1 MKPGVTAV
9 VPIFLITLG
18 AAGCGPPPPDLT
30 VERMEVVLTVLP
42 DGAVQAEERLTVRF
56 GDRPV
61 TDFRRHTPVWRHDGA
76 SVLSATMDGA
86 AVATGDGPGRMQ
98 VRPGSALDVRWT
110 FAPAANGTH
119 AFTVTYRAANAIGI
133 SGIRGT
139 VSWRVLAPRDY
150 DVSAVTV
157 TLVLPESAVLL
168 QDPWVE
174 EAGWEVF
181 RLPHGLT
188 ARKAIVALAES
199 ATVGAEF
206 TVDGMN
212 LATPLWQYHADRAD
226 EFLPA
231 FVSAGL
237 FILIIGAGVLAML
250 RLKHPP
256 ARDAR
261 ADPELAAAARDL
273 RRTAWVVLVAGAA
286 AWGGVAMTL
295 ESFGIW
301 PLAIPASMLIV
312 AAMFFAGAAYFT
324 RRA

>member
-1 MKPGVTAV
+1 MRPGVTAV
-9 VPIFLITLG
+9 VLIYLIAM
-18 AAGCGPPPPDLT
+18 AAAACGTQPSGVS
-30 VERMEVVLTVLP
+30 VERMDALLTVLP

-61 TDFRRHTPVWRHDGA
+61 TEFRRHTPVWRHDGA
-76 SVLSATMDGA
+76 SVMSATMDGA
-86 AVATGDGPGRMQ
+86 AVARGDGPGRMQ
-98 VRPGSALDVRWT
+98 VGPGRALDVRWT
-110 FAPAANGTH
+110 FAPAADTSH
-119 AFTVTYRAANAIGI
+119 TFTVTYRAANAIGI

-139 VSWRVLAPRDY
+139 VSWRALAPRDY

-157 TLVLPESAVLL
+157 TLALPESAVLL

-174 EAGWEVF
+174 EAGWDVF

-188 ARKAIVALAES
+188 AKKATVSRGES
-199 ATVGAEF
+199 ATAGAEF
-206 TVDGMN
+206 TVDAMN

-226 EFLPA
+226 EFLLA

-237 FILIIGAGVLAML
+237 FILVIGAGVLAML

-256 ARDAR
+256 TPDAR
-261 ADPELAAAARDL
+261 SDPELAAAARDL
-273 RRTAWVVLVAGAA
+273 RRTAWVVLIAGVA
-286 AWGGVAMTL
+286 AWVGVAITL
-295 ESFGIW
+295 QNFGIW

-312 AAMFFAGAAYFT
+312 AAMFFVGAAYFT